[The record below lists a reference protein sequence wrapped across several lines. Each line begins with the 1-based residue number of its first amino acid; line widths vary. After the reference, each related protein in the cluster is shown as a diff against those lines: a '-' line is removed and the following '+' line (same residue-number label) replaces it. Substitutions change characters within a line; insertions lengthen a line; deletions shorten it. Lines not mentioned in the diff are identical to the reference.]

1 MGNPAVVTESSAGQR
16 LTGRSSFTEGC
27 IDSLPVCLTFMFL
40 FFSIGAASRGAGFT
54 GFQALLMTFTVHA
67 APLQVFLA
75 QHGENLTV
83 MSILFTTLV
92 VNFRFLIMSSV
103 LTEHFKGVPL
113 WKSLLSAQ
121 LLSISTFTLS
131 NARKGMIANI
141 YNYYL
146 GCGISTLFIAVLA
159 TGLGYW
165 VSAEQ
170 NPLLQSAISVIL
182 PIHFTVLASLAW
194 PKLKPMIATGAGF
207 ALTPIVGRYLHEY
220 QIFVV
225 PFAIGIILLIWDT
238 AFERK
243 NK

>member
-1 MGNPAVVTESSAGQR
+1 MGNQASATPAAQHQR
-16 LTGRSSFTEGC
+16 PRVRSSFVEGC
-27 IDSLPVCLTFMFL
+27 VDSIPVCLTFMFL
-40 FFSIGAASRGAGFT
+40 FFSIGAACNEAGFT
-54 GFQALLMTFTVHA
+54 GLQALIMTFTVHA
-67 APLQVFLA
+67 APLQVFVA
-75 QHGENLTV
+75 QHAASLTV

-131 NARKGMIANI
+131 NTKKGKIDNV

-146 GCGISTLFIAVLA
+146 GCGVSTLTIAIVA

-165 VSAEQ
+165 VSGEQ
-170 NPLLQSAISVIL
+170 NPLMLSVIGVIL
-182 PIHFTVLASLAW
+182 PIHFTVLASLSW

-207 ALTPIVGRYLHEY
+207 ALTPLVGRYLHDY

-225 PFAIGIILLIWDT
+225 PFVLGAVLLIWDEYVEKR
-238 AFERK
+238 AK
-243 NK
+243 

>member
-1 MGNPAVVTESSAGQR
+1 MANQASITDSPGEQR
-16 LTGRSSFTEGC
+16 RASRNSFTEGC

-40 FFSIGAASRGAGFT
+40 FFSIGAASRDAGFM
-54 GFQALLMTFTVHA
+54 GLQALIMTFTVHA

-75 QHGENLTV
+75 QHGANLTV

-131 NARKGMIANI
+131 NAKKGMIANV

-146 GCGISTLFIAVLA
+146 GCGISTLSIAIVA

-165 VSAEQ
+165 VSGDQ
-170 NPLLQSAISVIL
+170 NPLLQSVIGVIL

-207 ALTPIVGRYLHEY
+207 ALTPIVGRYLHDY

-225 PFAIGIILLIWDT
+225 PFALGAALLIWDEL
-238 AFERK
+238 FERK
-243 NK
+243 SQ